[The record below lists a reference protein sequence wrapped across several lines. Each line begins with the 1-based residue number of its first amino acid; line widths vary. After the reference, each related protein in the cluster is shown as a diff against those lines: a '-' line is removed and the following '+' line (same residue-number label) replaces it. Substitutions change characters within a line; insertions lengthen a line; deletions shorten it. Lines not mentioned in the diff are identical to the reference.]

1 LQRPL
6 EEACAELGLS
16 PLGDEAMFLWNI
28 LFDPREILDLI
39 NTVGLNK
46 QQATARLVSALRG
59 ALIGWDENKSEART
73 QPAP

>member
-1 LQRPL
+1 M
-6 EEACAELGLS
+6 EEACTELGLS

-46 QQATARLVSALRG
+46 KQATERLVSALRG
-59 ALIGWDENKSEART
+59 ALIGWDENKSA
-73 QPAP
+73 AKD